1 MKHLILVLAL
11 LLAACGGGG
20 DEEDVTEPT
29 EKATDPA
36 PPASAPHRG

>member
-1 MKHLILVLAL
+1 MKQLILVLAL

-20 DEEDVTEPT
+20 DEDVTEPT

-36 PPASAPHRG
+36 PPASAPQRG